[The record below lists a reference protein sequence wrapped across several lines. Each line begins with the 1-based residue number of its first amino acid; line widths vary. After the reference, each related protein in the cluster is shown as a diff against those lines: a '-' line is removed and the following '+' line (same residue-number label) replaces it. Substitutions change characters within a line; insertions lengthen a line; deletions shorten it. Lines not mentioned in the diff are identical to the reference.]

1 MNSTFRASLG
11 ALAGVSGVVN
21 MMTISHSLWFWA
33 AAMAVFVVSSL
44 MAPRVGSGGLP
55 LAQSAPA
62 S

>member
-1 MNSTFRASLG
+1 MSSTFRASLG

-21 MMTISHSLWFWA
+21 MMTISHPLWFRA
-33 AAMAVFVVSSL
+33 AVMAVSVVSSL
-44 MAPRVGSGGLP
+44 IALRVGSGGFP